1 MGSRRLHGRKFPLRD
16 TGAPLVIWV
25 MLGGDRQR
33 RHPDSPELT
42 RRSVYGT
49 PKSYSNSRYMYLCMY
64 IHARRGIYQDRSK
77 TASPQLPV
85 IKGSASP
92 HGLRASVI
100 SFRRHRSFG
109 VSARLGLFARKLLVA
124 VICTYELRTCGVWT
138 PRKSR
143 G

>member
-1 MGSRRLHGRKFPLRD
+1 
-16 TGAPLVIWV
+16 
-25 MLGGDRQR
+25 
-33 RHPDSPELT
+33 
-42 RRSVYGT
+42 
-49 PKSYSNSRYMYLCMY
+49 MY

-100 SFRRHRSFG
+100 SFRRNRCFG

-124 VICTYELRTCGVWT
+124 VIHMNCGHVESGLRENLEGECKNGDQHHRCPVH
-138 PRKSR
+138 
-143 G
+143 